1 MVRHLIRRGAIAGAA
16 LIGLEFA
23 YAVLRP
29 APYLEEFDP
38 SGTFGDPDNPL
49 LKVVVLGDSSV
60 TAPGVAGPEES
71 WISLVANRLAL
82 NRHVVVDSLAVGG
95 SCAHDLIL
103 NQAQPAIDLQP
114 DVVFVSVGA
123 NDVIRGVSLRRFEAN
138 LDHLVDELNET
149 GATIFLSGVG
159 DLGSIPR
166 LVPPLRQMFTHR
178 SAAFDRIHRRVAAR
192 RGAYVIPHR
201 ADQPELWYQDRT
213 LWAADLFHVSAAGHR
228 RWADSTWA
236 TVEPTLAAL
245 HGTG

>member
-1 MVRHLIRRGAIAGAA
+1 MVRHLIKRGAIAGAA
-16 LIGLEFA
+16 LIGVEFA

-29 APYLEEFDP
+29 APFLEQFDP
-38 SGTFGDPDNPL
+38 SGKFGDPSHPV

-71 WISLVANRLAL
+71 WISLVAERLAVG
-82 NRHVVVDSLAVGG
+82 RHVVVDSLAVGG
-95 SCAHDLIL
+95 SCAHDLVL
-103 NQAQPAIDLQP
+103 NQLRPAIELNP
-114 DVVFVSVGA
+114 DIVFVAVGA

-149 GATIFLSGVG
+149 GATIFLSGLG

-166 LVPPLRQMFTHR
+166 LVPPLRQMFTQR
-178 SAAFDRIHRRVAAR
+178 SAAFDRIHRKVAAR
-192 RGAYVIPHR
+192 RGAHVIPQR
-201 ADQPELWYQDRT
+201 ADQPELWYRDRE

-245 HGTG
+245 HGTR